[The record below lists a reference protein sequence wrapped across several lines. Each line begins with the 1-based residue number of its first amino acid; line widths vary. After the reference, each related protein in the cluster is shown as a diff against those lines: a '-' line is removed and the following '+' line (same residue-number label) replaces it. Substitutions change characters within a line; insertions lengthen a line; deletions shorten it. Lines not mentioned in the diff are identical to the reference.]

1 MPRLPVVSGREV
13 VRALERLGF
22 AQVRQRGSHVTLA
35 VFGTYRFPTGPIHG
49 ALWLLHSYDPEA
61 DIAEGVLYLADD
73 RAGFV
78 TGVAL
83 TIDGGFAA
91 GMSPEQRQRIWA
103 PLRDAVG
110 ALAGDE

>member
-1 MPRLPVVSGREV
+1 MAGFQPFTRGGR
-13 VRALERLGF
+13 
-22 AQVRQRGSHVTLA
+22 
-35 VFGTYRFPTGPIHG
+35 P
-49 ALWLLHSYDPEA
+49 D

-91 GMSPEQRQRIWA
+91 GMAPEQRQRIWA
-103 PLRDAVG
+103 PLREAVG
-110 ALAGDE
+110 ALASGTE